1 VGGWNLAALGGG
13 ADALAEGTVFELEG
27 GDVVSAA
34 PELAR
39 LSLNVAMAHHD
50 RAAGQGGRRL
60 VYGGHTIGLA
70 AAQLTRALPDLATIV
85 AWHSCDHLAPVF
97 EGDTL
102 TSTVE
107 LEHKEALPRGGALL
121 HLRSR
126 VRAAREDGDAADVLD
141 WRLIAVHP

>member
-1 VGGWNLAALGGG
+1 MRTGG
-13 ADALAEGTVFELEG
+13 AELAPGTVFAVEG

-85 AWHSCDHLAPVF
+85 AWHGCDHLGPVF

-102 TSTVE
+102 RSEVE
-107 LEHKEALPRGGALL
+107 LERKEPLPGGGDLL

-126 VRAAREDGDAADVLD
+126 VRAERDDGTADVLD
-141 WRLIAVHP
+141 WRLAAVHP